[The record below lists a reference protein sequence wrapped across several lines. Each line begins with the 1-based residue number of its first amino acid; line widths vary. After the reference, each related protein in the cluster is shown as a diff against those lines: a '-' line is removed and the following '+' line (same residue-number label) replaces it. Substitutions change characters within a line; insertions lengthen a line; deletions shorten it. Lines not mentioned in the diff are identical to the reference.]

1 MADAEM
7 KRIVR
12 EIKKSLDQKLDETY
26 HKGVE
31 DGQKS
36 VEAAA
41 ADSNIREF
49 FQDINMALDDFK
61 EEIMLDYE
69 LDDDAV
75 PCWKAYRILKNGGDQ
90 IVERQKHIARKAAV
104 LMECLNQFMDEIGIG
119 KEIREDEQA
128 ETHAD
133 MTRLG

>member
-7 KRIVR
+7 KQIVR
-12 EIKKSLDQKLDETY
+12 EIKTSLDKKLEETY

-31 DGQKS
+31 DGQK
-36 VEAAA
+36 AAESRI
-41 ADSNIREF
+41 ADGDIREF

-61 EEIMLDYE
+61 EEILLDYE
-69 LDDDAV
+69 LTDDAV

-104 LMECLNQFMDEIGIG
+104 LIECLNQFMDDIGIG
-119 KEIREDEQA
+119 QEIREDEQT
-128 ETHAD
+128 EVHANR
-133 MTRLG
+133 TRQ